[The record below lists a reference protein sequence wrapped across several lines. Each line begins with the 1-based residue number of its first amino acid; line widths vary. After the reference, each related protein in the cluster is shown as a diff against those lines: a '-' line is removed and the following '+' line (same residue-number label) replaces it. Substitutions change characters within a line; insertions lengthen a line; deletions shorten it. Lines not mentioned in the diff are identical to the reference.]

1 MTLEQVLTMAS
12 QLSPIDKLNL
22 VKQLMG
28 TIEPT
33 AMVYDR
39 PEVIGGAMQ
48 PRISSWGALAVLG
61 TAPAAAIDEVR
72 QRCGR
77 ALGNG
82 MYD

>member
-1 MTLEQVLTMAS
+1 MTLEQVLTVAN

-39 PEVIGGAMQ
+39 PEVIGGEVQ

-61 TAPAAAIDEVR
+61 TAPSAAAIDEVR
-72 QRCGR
+72 QEMWAGFGER
-77 ALGNG
+77 
-82 MYD
+82 DV